1 MEEQVKCAT
10 LVKRNKFNILN
21 YHSKDS
27 ESASINFIGVTG
39 PMHICNEVKY
49 GNDSIEKIE
58 EDQKQFKSKLNE
70 ITTGNPK
77 KSKDQL
83 YTIKDIKN
91 LYNSRDKVIK
101 LNNDYAKIISEVMY
115 KTKQGI
121 GLKILTPR
129 QMLQRLPIALAQV
142 KSGNNSENLLNEIR

>member
-1 MEEQVKCAT
+1 MKCAT

-121 GLKILTPR
+121 GLKILTPT

>member
-1 MEEQVKCAT
+1 MKCAT

-49 GNDSIEKIE
+49 GNDSIEKIQ

-142 KSGNNSENLLNEIR
+142 KSGNN

>member
-1 MEEQVKCAT
+1 MKCAT

-27 ESASINFIGVTG
+27 ESASINFIGVAG

>member
-1 MEEQVKCAT
+1 MKCAT

-39 PMHICNEVKY
+39 PMHICNEVKC

-70 ITTGNPK
+70 ITTENPK

>member
-1 MEEQVKCAT
+1 MKCAT

-39 PMHICNEVKY
+39 PMHICNEGKY

-70 ITTGNPK
+70 ITTENPK
-77 KSKDQL
+77 HKQKYQL
-83 YTIKDIKN
+83 GTIKNINKF
-91 LYNSRDKVIK
+91 YN
-101 LNNDYAKIISEVMY
+101 
-115 KTKQGI
+115 
-121 GLKILTPR
+121 
-129 QMLQRLPIALAQV
+129 
-142 KSGNNSENLLNEIR
+142 

>member
-1 MEEQVKCAT
+1 MKCAT

-142 KSGNNSENLLNEIR
+142 KSGDNSENLLSEIR

>member
-1 MEEQVKCAT
+1 
-10 LVKRNKFNILN
+10 
-21 YHSKDS
+21 
-27 ESASINFIGVTG
+27 
-39 PMHICNEVKY
+39 MHICNEVKY

-70 ITTGNPK
+70 ITTENPK